1 MTIFTLLKKNNS
13 LQPMF
18 RNREDILKVLSD
30 AVSEGV
36 VVVDKDQKIV
46 STNASADTMFGYET
60 NELIGQSLNVLIPN
74 NYHPKHSDHF
84 TSFFNKS
91 EKRKMGRGRYL
102 FGLNKNGKEFPVEVG
117 LNPFTLYDQTYV
129 MALVT
134 DITIRKEIEEN
145 LNLKSEA
152 LQAAGNGIIIS
163 DALQKDNPI
172 IYFNPAFQEL
182 TGYSSEEI
190 LGKNCRF
197 LQAEDTDQESITKL
211 REAIKKEKSCQVTLR
226 NYKKDGTL
234 FWNELYINP
243 IKNND
248 GLVTHYIGIQNDITK
263 RKNAEE
269 ERNYLTK
276 IFDNSLNEIYVF
288 DFHTLK
294 FINVNYG
301 AQKNLGYSLEELKQL
316 TPVAIKPNFSL
327 EEFHRLSAPL
337 RDQSENKVE
346 FEAVHIRKNGTT
358 YPVYV
363 SLEMSMLGERQVFV
377 AIILDITEQ
386 KNYTQKLEKTVELR
400 TKQLKTAL
408 ENEKELN
415 DLKTKFLSLVS
426 HEFKTPLSGILTSS
440 ILLSKYIRGDQQEN
454 RDKHIKIISDKVHY
468 LNTILN
474 DFLSIEKLETGKV
487 NYKITSF
494 RLSKVLNE
502 VVYNA
507 NMLLKEGQQV
517 KYPDNIEDLVLVQD
531 ERTIELALTNLVHN
545 AIKYSPEHSDVT
557 IKITQNL
564 KDTVFEISDTG
575 IGIPE
580 KDQKNIFNRYFRA
593 ENALTTPGTGIGL
606 NIVKS
611 HIENL
616 GGSIQ
621 FRSKFQEGST
631 FILSVPNKAQ
641 S

>member
-1 MTIFTLLKKNNS
+1 MFKNR
-13 LQPMF
+13 Q
-18 RNREDILKVLSD
+18 DILQVLSD
-30 AVSEGV
+30 AVSEGI
-36 VVVDKDQKIV
+36 VVVDQDQNIV
-46 STNASADTMFGYET
+46 STNISADTMFGYAA
-60 NELIGQSLNVLIPN
+60 NELAGKPLNILIPN
-74 NYHPKHSDHF
+74 SYHPEHSNHF
-84 TSFFNKS
+84 TSFYNHS
-91 EKRKMGRGRYL
+91 EKRQMGHGRHLY
-102 FGLNKNGKEFPVEVG
+102 GLNKNNKEFPVEVG
-117 LNPFTLYDQTYV
+117 LNPFTLYGKTYV
-129 MALVT
+129 MALVMDVT
-134 DITIRKEIEEN
+134 RRKEIEQN

-163 DALQKDNPI
+163 DALQKDHPI

-182 TGYSSEEI
+182 TGYASEEI
-190 LGKNCRF
+190 LGRNCRF
-197 LQAEDTDQESITKL
+197 LQSEDSRQASILKL
-211 REAIKKEKSCQVTLR
+211 REAIKDGESCQVTLR

-243 IKNND
+243 IKNTN

-269 ERNYLTK
+269 ERNYLSK

-288 DFHTLK
+288 DYNSLK
-294 FINVNYG
+294 FVNVNYG
-301 AQKNLGYSLEELKQL
+301 AQKNLGYTLEELKEL
-316 TPVAIKPNFSL
+316 TPVAIKPNFSIKK
-327 EEFHRLSAPL
+327 FQDLSAPL
-337 RDQSENKVE
+337 VNQTEDKIE
-346 FEAVHIRKNGTT
+346 FESVHVRKNGTT

-363 SLEMSMLGERQVFV
+363 SLEVSMLGERKVFI

-400 TKQLKTAL
+400 TNQLKTAL
-408 ENEKELN
+408 EKEKELN

-440 ILLSKYIRGDQQEN
+440 ILLSKYTLDNQQEN

-468 LNTILN
+468 LNAILN

-487 NYKITSF
+487 NYKFTTF

-517 KYPDNIEDLVLVQD
+517 KYPDNIDEIVLTQD

-545 AIKYSPEHSDVT
+545 AIKYSPEHADVT
-557 IKITQNL
+557 LKITQNA
-564 KDTVFEISDTG
+564 KDTIFEIADAG

-616 GGSIQ
+616 GGSIH
-621 FRSKFQEGST
+621 FKSKVHEGST
-631 FILSVPNKAQ
+631 FILSIPNIAL
-641 S
+641 

>member
-1 MTIFTLLKKNNS
+1 
-13 LQPMF
+13 MF
-18 RNREDILKVLSD
+18 KNREDILQVLSD

-84 TSFFNKS
+84 TSFFNHT

-102 FGLNKNGKEFPVEVG
+102 YGLNKNNKEFPVEVG
-117 LNPFTLYDQTYV
+117 LNPFKLYGETYV

-134 DITIRKEIEEN
+134 DITFRKDIEEN
-145 LNLKSEA
+145 LNIKSEA

-197 LQAEDTDQESITKL
+197 LQSDDTDQDGITKL
-211 REAIKKEKSCQVTLR
+211 RKAVKKGKSCQVTLR
-226 NYKKDGTL
+226 NYKKNGTL

-243 IKNND
+243 IKNRE
-248 GLVTHYIGIQNDITK
+248 GLITHYIGIQNDITK

-288 DFHTLK
+288 DFKTLK

-301 AQKNLGYSLEELKQL
+301 AQKNLGYSIEELRNMTAL
-316 TPVAIKPNFSL
+316 DIKPNFSL
-327 EEFHRLSAPL
+327 KKFYRISAPL
-337 RDQSENKVE
+337 RSHIENKVE
-346 FEAVHIRKNGTT
+346 FEAIHTRKDGTT

-363 SLEMSMLGERQVFV
+363 SLEMSMLGERKVYI

-386 KNYTQKLEKTVELR
+386 KNYTQKLEKTVDLR

-468 LNTILN
+468 LNSILN

-487 NYKITSF
+487 NYKFTSF

-507 NMLLKEGQQV
+507 NMLLKEGQHV
-517 KYPDNIEDLVLVQD
+517 IYPDNIEDLVLVQD

-557 IKITQNL
+557 IKIAQNL
-564 KDTVFEISDTG
+564 KDTVFEISDSG

-580 KDQKNIFNRYFRA
+580 MDQKNIFNRYFRA

-616 GGSIQ
+616 GGSIH

-631 FILSVPNKAQ
+631 FILSVPNIAH
-641 S
+641 

>member
-1 MTIFTLLKKNNS
+1 
-13 LQPMF
+13 MF
-18 RNREDILKVLSD
+18 RNQQDILQILSD
-30 AVSEGV
+30 AVSEGI
-36 VVVDKDQKIV
+36 VVVDQDQSIV
-46 STNASADTMFGYET
+46 STNISANTMFGYAI
-60 NELIGQSLNVLIPN
+60 NELIGKSLSVLIPN
-74 NYHPKHSDHF
+74 SYHPKHSDHF
-84 TSFFNKS
+84 KSFFNHS
-91 EKRKMGRGRYL
+91 EKRQMGQGRHLY
-102 FGLNKNGKEFPVEVG
+102 GLTKNNQEFPVEVG
-117 LNPFTLYDQTYV
+117 LNPFTLYGKTYV

-134 DITIRKEIEEN
+134 DITRRKEIEKN

-163 DALQKDNPI
+163 DALESDHPI
-172 IYFNPAFQEL
+172 IYFNPAFQQL

-190 LGKNCRF
+190 LGNNCRF
-197 LQAEDTDQESITKL
+197 LQGEDTQQDNIKKI
-211 REAIKKEKSCQVTLR
+211 REAINNGESRQVTLR

-243 IKNND
+243 IKDNE
-248 GLVTHYIGIQNDITK
+248 GKVTHYIGIQNDITK

-269 ERNYLTK
+269 ERNYLSK

-288 DFHTLK
+288 DYNSLK
-294 FINVNYG
+294 FVNVNYG
-301 AQKNLGYSLEELKQL
+301 AQKNLGYTLQELKEL
-316 TPVAIKPNFSL
+316 TPIAIKPNYSIEKFQNL
-327 EEFHRLSAPL
+327 CAPL
-337 RDQSENKVE
+337 LNQTESRIE
-346 FEAVHIRKNGTT
+346 FESVHKRKNGTT

-363 SLEMSMLGERQVFV
+363 SLETSMLGERKVFI

-408 ENEKELN
+408 EKEKELN

-440 ILLSKYIRGDQQEN
+440 ILLSKYTLDSQQEN
-454 RDKHIKIISDKVHY
+454 RDKHIKIITEKVHY
-468 LNTILN
+468 LNAILN

-487 NYKITSF
+487 TYKFTAF

-517 KYPDNIEDLVLVQD
+517 KYPDNIDDIVLLQD
-531 ERTIELALTNLVHN
+531 ERTLELALTNLVHN
-545 AIKYSPEHSDVT
+545 AIKYSPEHADVT
-557 IKITQNL
+557 IKITQNVN
-564 KDTVFEISDTG
+564 TTIFEISDTG

-611 HIENL
+611 NIENL
-616 GGSIQ
+616 GGSIS
-621 FRSKFQEGST
+621 FKSKIHEGST
-631 FILSVPNKAQ
+631 FTLSIPNKAL
-641 S
+641 

>member
-1 MTIFTLLKKNNS
+1 MFKN
-13 LQPMF
+13 
-18 RNREDILKVLSD
+18 RKDILQVLSD

-36 VVVDKDQKIV
+36 VVVDKDQIIV
-46 STNASADTMFGYET
+46 STNTSANTMFGYED
-60 NELIGQSLNVLIPN
+60 NELTGKSLNVLIPKS
-74 NYHPKHSDHF
+74 YHPKHSSHF
-84 TSFFNKS
+84 TSFYNHS
-91 EKRKMGRGRYL
+91 EKRKMGHGRYL
-102 FGLNKNGKEFPVEVG
+102 FGLKKNNTEFPVEVG
-117 LNPFTLYDQTYV
+117 LNPFTLYGTTYV

-134 DITIRKEIEEN
+134 DITMRKEIEDN
-145 LNLKSEA
+145 LSLKSEA
-152 LQAAGNGIIIS
+152 LQAAGNGIIIC

-172 IYFNPAFQEL
+172 IYFNPAFQEM

-190 LGKNCRF
+190 LGRNCRF
-197 LQAEDTDQESITKL
+197 LQSDDTQQESIKKL
-211 REAIKKEKSCQVTLR
+211 RETVIKGMSCQVTLR

-234 FWNELYINP
+234 FWNEVDINP
-243 IKNND
+243 IKDQD
-248 GLVTHYIGIQNDITK
+248 GRVTHHIGIQNDITI

-288 DFHTLK
+288 DFHSLK
-294 FINVNYG
+294 FVNVNYG
-301 AQKNLGYSLEELKQL
+301 AQKNLGYTLEELKEL
-316 TPVAIKPNFSL
+316 TPIDIKPNYSIEKFRL
-327 EEFHRLSAPL
+327 LSAPL
-337 RDQSENKVE
+337 VNLTENKAE
-346 FEAVHIRKNGTT
+346 FESVHIRKNGTT

-363 SLEMSMLGERQVFV
+363 SLEMSKLGERKVFI

-426 HEFKTPLSGILTSS
+426 HEFKTPLSGILTSA
-440 ILLSKYIRGDQQEN
+440 ILLSKYTLDNQQEN

-468 LNTILN
+468 LNAILN

-487 NYKITSF
+487 NYKFTTF

-517 KYPDNIEDLVLVQD
+517 KYPDHIDEMVLIQD

-545 AIKYSPEHSDVT
+545 AIKYSPEYSDVT
-557 IKITQNL
+557 IKITQDI
-564 KDTVFEISDTG
+564 KDTIFEISDNG

-580 KDQKNIFNRYFRA
+580 NDQKNIFNRYFRA

-616 GGSIQ
+616 GGSIH
-621 FRSKFQEGST
+621 FNSEIHVGST
-631 FILSVPNKAQ
+631 FILSIPNKAQ
-641 S
+641 

>member
-1 MTIFTLLKKNNS
+1 
-13 LQPMF
+13 MF
-18 RNREDILKVLSD
+18 RNQQDILQVLSD
-30 AVSEGV
+30 AVSEGI

-46 STNASADTMFGYET
+46 STNTSANTMFGYAVH
-60 NELIGQSLNVLIPN
+60 ELIGQSLDVLIPAS
-74 NYHPKHSDHF
+74 YHPKHSGHF
-84 TSFFNKS
+84 KSFYNHS
-91 EKRKMGRGRYL
+91 EKRQMGQGRHLY
-102 FGLNKNGKEFPVEVG
+102 GLKKNNKEFPVEVG
-117 LNPFTLYDQTYV
+117 LNPFTLYGKTFV

-134 DITIRKEIEEN
+134 DITMRREIEEN

-152 LQAAGNGIIIS
+152 LQAAGNGIVIS
-163 DALQKDNPI
+163 DALQSGHPI
-172 IYFNPAFQEL
+172 IYFNPSFQEL

-197 LQAEDTDQESITKL
+197 LQLEDTQQDGINKI
-211 REAIKKEKSCQVTLR
+211 REAIKHSKSCQVTLR

-243 IKNND
+243 IKNAD
-248 GLVTHYIGIQNDITK
+248 GLVTHYIGVQNDITVK
-263 RKNAEE
+263 KIAEE

-288 DFHTLK
+288 DFKTLK
-294 FINVNYG
+294 FLNVNYG
-301 AQKNLGYSLEELKQL
+301 AQKNLGYTLEELREL
-316 TPVAIKPNFSL
+316 TAIDIKPGFTATKFR
-327 EEFHRLSAPL
+327 ELSAPL
-337 RDQSENKVE
+337 ENESQEKIE
-346 FEAVHIRKNGTT
+346 FEAVHLRKVGTT

-363 SLEMSMLGERQVFV
+363 SLEVSKLGDRKVFI

-386 KNYTQKLEKTVELR
+386 KNYTQKLEKTVEVR

-408 ENEKELN
+408 EKEKELN

-440 ILLSKYIRGDQQEN
+440 ILLSKYTLDNQQGN
-454 RDKHIKIISDKVHY
+454 RDKHIKIITDKVHY
-468 LNTILN
+468 LNAILN
-474 DFLSIEKLETGKV
+474 DFLSIEKLETGNV
-487 NYKITSF
+487 NYKFISF

-507 NMLLKEGQQV
+507 NMLLKEGQQII
-517 KYPDNIEDLVLVQD
+517 YPDNIDDIVLVQD

-545 AIKYSPEHSDVT
+545 AIKYSPEYADVT
-557 IKITQNL
+557 IKITQNI

-611 HIENL
+611 NIENL
-616 GGSIQ
+616 GGFIH
-621 FRSKFQEGST
+621 FNSKVHVGST
-631 FILSVPNKAQ
+631 FILSIPNKAL
-641 S
+641 

>member
-1 MTIFTLLKKNNS
+1 
-13 LQPMF
+13 MF
-18 RNREDILKVLSD
+18 RNREDILQVLSD
-30 AVSEGV
+30 AVSEGI
-36 VVVDKDQKIV
+36 VVVDKDQNIV
-46 STNASADTMFGYET
+46 STNISANTMFGYES
-60 NELIGQSLNVLIPN
+60 NELIGKPLNTLIPN
-74 NYHPKHSDHF
+74 SYHPKHESHFKSFYDH
-84 TSFFNKS
+84 S
-91 EKRKMGRGRYL
+91 EKRKMGHGRDL
-102 FGLNKNGKEFPVEVG
+102 FGLHKNNLEFPVEVG
-117 LNPFTLYDQTYV
+117 LNPFTLYGQTYV
-129 MALVT
+129 MALVV
-134 DITIRKEIEEN
+134 DVTIRKGIEEI
-145 LNLKSEA
+145 LNLRSEA
-152 LQAAGNGIIIS
+152 LQAAGNGIIIC

-172 IYFNPAFQEL
+172 IYFNPAFQGL
-182 TGYSSEEI
+182 TGYGSDEI
-190 LGKNCRF
+190 LGRNCRF
-197 LQAEDTDQESITKL
+197 LQSDDTHQDNILKL
-211 REAIKKEKSCQVTLR
+211 REAIKGGESCQVTLR

-243 IKNND
+243 IKNVH

-263 RKNAEE
+263 RKHAEE
-269 ERNYLTK
+269 ERNYLSK

-288 DFHTLK
+288 DSNSLN

-301 AQKNLGYSLEELKQL
+301 AQKNLGYTLEELKHM
-316 TPVAIKPNFSL
+316 TPVNIKPEFSI
-327 EEFHRLSAPL
+327 EKHQKLSAPL
-337 RDQSENKVE
+337 VNRTADKVE

-363 SLEMSMLGERQVFV
+363 SLELSKLGDRKVFV
-377 AIILDITEQ
+377 AIVLDITEQ
-386 KNYTQKLEKTVELR
+386 KNYTKKLEKTVELR
-400 TKQLKTAL
+400 TEQLKKAL

-440 ILLSKYIRGDQQEN
+440 ILLSKYTLENQQEN
-454 RDKHIKIISDKVHY
+454 RDKHIKTINDKVHY
-468 LNTILN
+468 LNAILN

-487 NYKITSF
+487 NYRFTTF

-517 KYPDNIEDLVLVQD
+517 KYPDYIDEMVLTQD

-557 IKITQNL
+557 IKITQSGEH
-564 KDTVFEISDTG
+564 TVFKISDTG

-580 KDQKNIFNRYFRA
+580 NDQKNIFNRYFRA

-616 GGSIQ
+616 GGSIH
-621 FRSKFQEGST
+621 FKSKAQVGST
-631 FILSVPNKAQ
+631 FILSIPNIVK
-641 S
+641 

>member
-1 MTIFTLLKKNNS
+1 M
-13 LQPMF
+13 QPMF
-18 RNREDILKVLSD
+18 KNREDILQVLSD

-84 TSFFNKS
+84 TSFFNHT

-102 FGLNKNGKEFPVEVG
+102 YGLNKNNKEFPVEVG
-117 LNPFTLYDQTYV
+117 LNPFKLYGETYV

-134 DITIRKEIEEN
+134 DITFRKDIEEN
-145 LNLKSEA
+145 LNIKSEA

-197 LQAEDTDQESITKL
+197 LQSDDTDQDGITKL
-211 REAIKKEKSCQVTLR
+211 RKAVKKGKSCQVTLR
-226 NYKKDGTL
+226 NYKKNGTL

-243 IKNND
+243 IKNRE
-248 GLVTHYIGIQNDITK
+248 GLITHYIGIQNDITK

-288 DFHTLK
+288 DFKTLK

-301 AQKNLGYSLEELKQL
+301 AQKNLGYSIEELRNMTAL
-316 TPVAIKPNFSL
+316 DIKPNFSL
-327 EEFHRLSAPL
+327 KKFYRISAPL
-337 RDQSENKVE
+337 RSHIENKVE
-346 FEAVHIRKNGTT
+346 FEAIHTRKDGTT

-363 SLEMSMLGERQVFV
+363 SLEMSMLGERKVYI

-386 KNYTQKLEKTVELR
+386 KNYTQKLEKTVDLR

-468 LNTILN
+468 LNSILN

-487 NYKITSF
+487 NYKFTSF

-507 NMLLKEGQQV
+507 NMLLKEGQHV
-517 KYPDNIEDLVLVQD
+517 IYPDNIEDLVLVQD

-557 IKITQNL
+557 IKIAQNL
-564 KDTVFEISDTG
+564 KDTVFEISDSG

-580 KDQKNIFNRYFRA
+580 MDQKNIFNRYFRA

-616 GGSIQ
+616 GGSIH

-631 FILSVPNKAQ
+631 FILSVPNIAH
-641 S
+641 

>member
-1 MTIFTLLKKNNS
+1 MFKNR
-13 LQPMF
+13 Q
-18 RNREDILKVLSD
+18 DILQVLSD
-30 AVSEGV
+30 AVAEGV
-36 VVVDKDQKIV
+36 VIVDQNQKIV
-46 STNASADTMFGYET
+46 STNASANTMFGYAP
-60 NELIGQSLNVLIPN
+60 NELIGQSLNVLIPSS
-74 NYHPKHSDHF
+74 YHPNHSGHF
-84 TSFFNKS
+84 TAFFNQS
-91 EKRKMGRGRYL
+91 EKRRMGHGRYL
-102 FGLNKNGKEFPVEVG
+102 FGLTKNEKEFPVEVG
-117 LNPFTLYDQTYV
+117 LNPFTLYEETYV

-134 DITIRKEIEEN
+134 DITVRKGIEEN

-163 DALQKDNPI
+163 DALQKDHPI

-182 TGYSSEEI
+182 TGYLPEEI

-197 LQAEDTDQESITKL
+197 LQSADTDQESIAKL
-211 REAIKKEKSCQVTLR
+211 REAVKKGESCQVTLR

-243 IKNND
+243 IKNQE

-288 DFHTLK
+288 DFNTLK

-301 AQKNLGYSLEELKQL
+301 AQKNLGYSLEELKDL

-327 EEFHRLSAPL
+327 KKFHRLSAPL
-337 RDQSENKVE
+337 RDHVENKVE
-346 FEAVHIRKNGTT
+346 FEAVHLRKNGTT

-363 SLEMSMLGERQVFV
+363 SLEVSMLGDRKVFI

-400 TKQLKTAL
+400 TKQLKIAL

-454 RDKHIKIISDKVHY
+454 RDKHIRIISEKVHY

-487 NYKITSF
+487 SYKITSF

-507 NMLLKEGQQV
+507 NMLLKEGQHV

-545 AIKYSPEHSDVT
+545 AIKYSPEHSDVNIT
-557 IKITQNL
+557 ITQNL
-564 KDTVFEISDTG
+564 KDTVFEISDSG

-616 GGSIQ
+616 GGSIH

-631 FILSVPNKAQ
+631 FILSVPNKAH
-641 S
+641 